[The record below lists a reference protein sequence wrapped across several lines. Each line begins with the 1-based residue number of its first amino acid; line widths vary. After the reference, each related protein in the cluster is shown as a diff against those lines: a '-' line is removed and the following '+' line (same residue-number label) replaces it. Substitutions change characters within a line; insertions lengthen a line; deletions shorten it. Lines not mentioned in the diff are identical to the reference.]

1 MSSTPCYVVL
11 CFSLLLPFI
20 DLSLCCLEDDH
31 AASLANARVGFVEEA
46 KAKKELAAVEQE
58 RLWLEMELATTRT
71 SRQEW
76 KDKALA
82 AVDEAKKNKAACDE
96 VIVEIRK
103 KYQKVK
109 AHVLKNFRGA
119 LGELD
124 FP

>member
-1 MSSTPCYVVL
+1 M
-11 CFSLLLPFI
+11 
-20 DLSLCCLEDDH
+20 
-31 AASLANARVGFVEEA
+31 ANARAGYVEEA

-58 RLWLEMELATTRT
+58 RLRLERELATTRT

-76 KDKALA
+76 KDRALA
-82 AVDEAKKNKAACDE
+82 AEDEAKKNKAACDE
-96 VIVEIRK
+96 LIMDIKK

-124 FP
+124 